1 MKSAMV
7 EFFGIYAHEIVFLHV
22 FSAIVWIG
30 GMIAIRLAVHP
41 NLQRIE
47 DPEVKLGRILAIT
60 GNFFTIAI
68 PFIGLMLVTAVL
80 MAVGLGFRNAAV
92 DQNGQVISET
102 AMHIYNMVHAK
113 EIIWFIM
120 TINFTWMYLKRRKA
134 QKLFNEHNLSQA
146 KTNLELIPKFLLP
159 INIVLGVVALWLG
172 VALRGF

>member
-7 EFFGIYAHEIVFLHV
+7 EFFGTYAREIVFLHI
-22 FSAIVWIG
+22 FSAIIWIG

-41 NLQRIE
+41 NLQLIE
-47 DPEVKLGRILAIT
+47 DPRVKLGRILAIT
-60 GNFFTIAI
+60 GNFFNIVM
-68 PFIGLMLVTAVL
+68 PFIVLMLITAIL
-80 MAVGLGFRNAAV
+80 MAVGLGFRNATI

-102 AMHIYNMVHAK
+102 ALHIYNMVHAK
-113 EIIWFIM
+113 EAIWFIM

-134 QKLFNEHNLSQA
+134 QKLFHEHNFSQV

-159 INIVLGVVALWLG
+159 ANIVLGVVALWLG

>member
-7 EFFGIYAHEIVFLHV
+7 EFFGTYAREIVFLHI
-22 FSAIVWIG
+22 FSAIIWIG

-41 NLQRIE
+41 NLQLIE
-47 DPEVKLGRILAIT
+47 DPKVKLGRILAIT
-60 GNFFTIAI
+60 GNFFTIVI
-68 PFIGLMLVTAVL
+68 PFIVLMLVTAIL

-102 AMHIYNMVHAK
+102 ALHIYNMVHAK
-113 EIIWFIM
+113 EAIWFIM

-134 QKLFNEHNLSQA
+134 QKLFHEHNFSQA

-159 INIVLGVVALWLG
+159 VNIVLGVVALWFG
-172 VALRGF
+172 VTLRGF